1 MAYEMLVERS
11 RRAER
16 EYYETGNP
24 SKYLEKVMY
33 ESIDYDY
40 IPDFVEEIDLNRRT
54 TWCRFNIPDEAGEV
68 IIGREERR
76 RYYPLDG

>member
-24 SKYLEKVMY
+24 SKYLEKIMY

-40 IPDFVEEIDLNRRT
+40 IPDFIDEIDLNMRT
-54 TWCRFNIPDEAGEV
+54 TWYRFNSPDEVRGEV
-68 IIGREERR
+68 IGREMR